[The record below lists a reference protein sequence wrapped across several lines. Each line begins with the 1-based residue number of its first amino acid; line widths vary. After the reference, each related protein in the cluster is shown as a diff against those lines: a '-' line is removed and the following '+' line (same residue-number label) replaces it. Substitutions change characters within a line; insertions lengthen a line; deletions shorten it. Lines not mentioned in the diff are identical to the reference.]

1 MFKILKSLDPLRVQ
15 SLTSSNGFARGW
27 ADVFPVFKIGVELSD
42 DISPKSENRKKR
54 KREVILE
61 VLRCQKPGKNKVKIA
76 RFCMFGLY
84 CVVKNKGG
92 GLKICTLFLFYSQ
105 M

>member
-42 DISPKSENRKKR
+42 DISPKSENRKKEKRSDSGGFEVPEER
-54 KREVILE
+54 K
-61 VLRCQKPGKNKVKIA
+61 K
-76 RFCMFGLY
+76 
-84 CVVKNKGG
+84 
-92 GLKICTLFLFYSQ
+92 
-105 M
+105 